1 MIDYKKLRK
10 TQYLGTFKYD
20 YIFILSFSYFLHQSI
35 QYKNTNFCSCF
46 DYILHSIGRQENTL
60 SLFWSLQ
67 HVGFLPQQFM
77 RRIHVIDLDTVIFC
91 LLMLSRSYLCVQWR
105 QVLRWFLASN
115 LSNEVYIIYTF
126 FSQCLII
133 KTQYTYISQL

>member
-10 TQYLGTFKYD
+10 TQYLVTFKYD

-46 DYILHSIGRQENTL
+46 DYILHSIRRQENTL

-67 HVGFLPQQFM
+67 HVKFLPQQFM

-91 LLMLSRSYLCVQWR
+91 LLMLSHSYLCVQWR
-105 QVLRWFLASN
+105 QVLRWFLVAS
-115 LSNEVYIIYTF
+115 LSNEVYILYTY